1 MNIPSYLLNIISGYF
16 QMTLPRPS
24 FSSTSSSSALRQPT
38 TKPKLLIIGRR
49 RIDTITVTVQG
60 CRIISVPYIEY
71 LGLHIDAMVS
81 NAKLTIVERIHA
93 KREHGPRNGHPG
105 RRHPALRL
113 PCSSS
118 SRILVDVP
126 CEVCADHSSGKH
138 YGIYTCDGC
147 AGFFKRSIRRGQG
160 YSCKSRELCIVD
172 RTHRNQCRAC
182 RLSKCLAAGMNK
194 DSVQHERGPR
204 NSTLRKQVALLY
216 GSSPYDRSSSHPRRS
231 SVPPAPPAPL
241 PPTLAAPVALNLA
254 LPKPVVSEPLIPS
267 SVATTPV
274 LHNSRSSFYPVLD
287 FSPKMSPSPPMLH
300 QPLFRLPLIL
310 DTVNEQAARLI
321 FNNVHFVR
329 DINAQTKLCF
339 EDQLTVLEASWRDLF
354 LIGASQMYPLMDP
367 AEMGGITPDLVVQ
380 CIRFRD
386 IISEFHNLQLSSEQY
401 SIVKAVVLYRAGLDY
416 DSEISSSPSSN
427 GSGSPLSTGRL
438 KDPRQVA
445 RLKMDAE
452 SMLWAN
458 IRLTSPTLCEIKLSR
473 IAYLIP
479 LLQLVSRKSIEDFF
493 FRKAIGDTRIEK
505 VITDIYVR
513 SLNQR

>member
-1 MNIPSYLLNIISGYF
+1 MCLCFL
-16 QMTLPRPS
+16 T
-24 FSSTSSSSALRQPT
+24 
-38 TKPKLLIIGRR
+38 
-49 RIDTITVTVQG
+49 
-60 CRIISVPYIEY
+60 CR
-71 LGLHIDAMVS
+71 AR
-81 NAKLTIVERIHA
+81 ERE
-93 KREHGPRNGHPG
+93 REHGPRNGHPG

-118 SRILVDVP
+118 SRKREKRHSARASERQCNVRDSSWRDSLYLLLDGRILVDVP

-458 IRLTSPTLCEIKLSR
+458 IRLTSPTLSEIKLSR

>member
-1 MNIPSYLLNIISGYF
+1 
-16 QMTLPRPS
+16 
-24 FSSTSSSSALRQPT
+24 
-38 TKPKLLIIGRR
+38 
-49 RIDTITVTVQG
+49 
-60 CRIISVPYIEY
+60 
-71 LGLHIDAMVS
+71 
-81 NAKLTIVERIHA
+81 
-93 KREHGPRNGHPG
+93 
-105 RRHPALRL
+105 
-113 PCSSS
+113 
-118 SRILVDVP
+118 
-126 CEVCADHSSGKH
+126 
-138 YGIYTCDGC
+138 
-147 AGFFKRSIRRGQG
+147 
-160 YSCKSRELCIVD
+160 
-172 RTHRNQCRAC
+172 
-182 RLSKCLAAGMNK
+182 
-194 DSVQHERGPR
+194 
-204 NSTLRKQVALLY
+204 
-216 GSSPYDRSSSHPRRS
+216 
-231 SVPPAPPAPL
+231 
-241 PPTLAAPVALNLA
+241 
-254 LPKPVVSEPLIPS
+254 
-267 SVATTPV
+267 
-274 LHNSRSSFYPVLD
+274 
-287 FSPKMSPSPPMLH
+287 MSPSPPMLH

-513 SLNQR
+513 SLNQQTTGQFRRAHFLMLKVNVSARIPIAAYKDTKTVIEHTRAYPMQLARERKREKETARLVEHSDESHSIFPRRARRFPRFVMRERNKAKRVKRDSRKRGVRYISWCGSLRATKPRHEKYKLSRRSVISARASLVSSSLDESVRNVIKLKNVE